1 MNCEVVRSSALVLL
15 YGSGRSNCG
24 NLSPAAA
31 GQGNKEN
38 NYVIREQIMGITA
51 VATNQGRTKWIT
63 VDIQL
68 QDINYIG

>member
-38 NYVIREQIMGITA
+38 NYVIREHIVGITA
-51 VATNQGRTKWIT
+51 VTTSHEWTK
-63 VDIQL
+63 
-68 QDINYIG
+68 